1 MKTQENITLSDS
13 EKSENWKDPVF
24 DMMKDF
30 RTTIMVDVQEL
41 MNKNIKKFMKEIVVS
56 IRNDIIDSI
65 KTHSTTILLN

>member
-41 MNKNIKKFMKEIVVS
+41 MNKNIKEFMKEIVVS